1 MVQFRKTLIFH
12 IDLDDLLHLKGQLGV
27 TLGSFFMKIMEDNS
41 PKVKNGSPKRHID
54 VEWHL

>member
-1 MVQFRKTLIFH
+1 MVQFRKTLTSPINFK
-12 IDLDDLLHLKGQLGV
+12 DLMHLRGQFGV
-27 TLGSFFMKIMEDNS
+27 SLGSISMKIMEDNS